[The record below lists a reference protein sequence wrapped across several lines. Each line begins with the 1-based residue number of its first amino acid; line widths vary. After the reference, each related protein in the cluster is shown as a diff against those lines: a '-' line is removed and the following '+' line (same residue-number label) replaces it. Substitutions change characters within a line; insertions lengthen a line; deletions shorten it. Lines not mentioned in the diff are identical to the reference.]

1 MTRIVGPLWK
11 AIDDYVESLGDVIV
25 NGKFGVGVSIPLKPV
40 HVVGAGSS
48 EGIITIESPD
58 DISMVIKST
67 YNASNAAAVYTEYQ
81 DAINPNCFKCGK
93 PSTSNDFGIGYSAKT
108 GFNVSD
114 LLVSITKDG
123 DVEILRGDLTI
134 DGSLIQKGIM
144 IHGQTPQVLTGA
156 GAVDVTSAI
165 THLVATGSPNAVTLA
180 DGAEGQEKTIIL
192 KTKNMSYHASMLT
205 PAHFA
210 NGSTIEFDAVGEIIT
225 LMFTNGAWHW
235 TGGLGVTIA

>member
-25 NGKFGVGVSIPLKPV
+25 NGKLGVGTDSPSQKLHIYDGASGGTPSAVSKVI
-40 HVVGAGSS
+40 
-48 EGIITIESPD
+48 IES
-58 DISMVIKST
+58 
-67 YNASNAAAVYTEYQ
+67 ASSSIIQFLSGVGSVQ
-81 DAINPNCFKCGK
+81 GIMFGD
-93 PSTSNDFGIGYSAKT
+93 TSNKASGYIRYSHSDET
-108 GFNVSD
+108 LQISVGDTQGFEMKYAGGN
-114 LLVSITKDG
+114 IQNT
-123 DVEILRGDLTI
+123 
-134 DGSLIQKGIM
+134 QKGIM
-144 IHGQTPQVLTGA
+144 IHGQTPQTLTGA

-192 KTKNMSYHASMLT
+192 KTKNESYHASMLT